1 MKIDLENLPDDPA
14 LLQKMLLDLLITLK
28 DQRREIDTLKHQLS
42 LLQRHRF
49 GRRSEQLNTDQLL
62 LAFAELEKKGLLE
75 APGET
80 KPVTKPKES
89 KKGHGRKPLPQSL
102 PRERIENPLP
112 EKELSCPQCG
122 TKREPIGEEIT
133 EQLEYVPATFHVKQ
147 YVRIKYACKQ
157 CEGEVVISPMP
168 PMPID
173 KGLPGPGLLSHI
185 LVSKY
190 ADHLPL
196 HRQEEMLRRQ
206 GIDLRRSTLCDWVG
220 RCAELLKPVYERMKE
235 AVLCSKKIHTDD
247 TPVPVQVKNR
257 NQTRK
262 GRLWVYVGDE
272 AHPHTVYDYTKTR
285 NRDGPAEFLK
295 SFSGFLQA
303 DAYAGYDHLYR
314 KGKIVEVACWAHG
327 RRKFFDAKVTDAAR
341 STAAL
346 AYIARLYEV
355 EKEAQSMEPSERHV
369 QRQARSRPLLED
381 FQSWL
386 LKQRAEVLPK
396 SPMGEAISYVLSNW
410 KAFTRYLDDPD
421 LAIDNNLAERALR
434 CVAVGRKNWLFAGND
449 EGGRRAAII
458 YSLICTCKA
467 HGIDPFSYLR
477 DVLNR
482 ISTHPASRID
492 ALLPHQWKAIHNHHL
507 EKTKSSVS

>member
-1 MKIDLENLPDDPA
+1 M
-14 LLQKMLLDLLITLK
+14 
-28 DQRREIDTLKHQLS
+28 
-42 LLQRHRF
+42 
-49 GRRSEQLNTDQLL
+49 
-62 LAFAELEKKGLLE
+62 
-75 APGET
+75 
-80 KPVTKPKES
+80 
-89 KKGHGRKPLPQSL
+89 
-102 PRERIENPLP
+102 
-112 EKELSCPQCG
+112 
-122 TKREPIGEEIT
+122 
-133 EQLEYVPATFHVKQ
+133 
-147 YVRIKYACKQ
+147 
-157 CEGEVVISPMP
+157 
-168 PMPID
+168 
-173 KGLPGPGLLSHI
+173 
-185 LVSKY
+185 
-190 ADHLPL
+190 
-196 HRQEEMLRRQ
+196 
-206 GIDLRRSTLCDWVG
+206 
-220 RCAELLKPVYERMKE
+220 
-235 AVLCSKKIHTDD
+235 
-247 TPVPVQVKNR
+247 
-257 NQTRK
+257 
-262 GRLWVYVGDE
+262 
-272 AHPHTVYDYTKTR
+272 
-285 NRDGPAEFLK
+285 
-295 SFSGFLQA
+295 
-303 DAYAGYDHLYR
+303 
-314 KGKIVEVACWAHG
+314 
-327 RRKFFDAKVTDAAR
+327 DAAR
-341 STAAL
+341 SAAAL